1 MFGPLK
7 NMEVGLDDISDN
19 KLLNSI
25 NVVINTIKR
34 TFTSIN
40 IVKLFEK
47 SQIYHRNSGTKID
60 RSYFVIDNTRID
72 ENNHNKMGNV
82 LKKLNIN
89 INNKKITLSTTFD

>member
-47 SQIYHRNSGTKID
+47 SQIYHRNYGTKID